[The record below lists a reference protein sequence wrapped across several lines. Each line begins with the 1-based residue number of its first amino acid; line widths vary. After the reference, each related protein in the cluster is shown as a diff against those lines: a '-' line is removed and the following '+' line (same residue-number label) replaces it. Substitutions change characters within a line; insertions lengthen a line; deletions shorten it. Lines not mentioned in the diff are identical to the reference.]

1 MKSAAAADEVR
12 TGDVGDRVGD
22 RRADEAMIDD
32 GAGNP
37 ESAVAMAEG
46 RAPCRS
52 GAFTVL
58 SALAQLHCCGNE
70 SARRAD

>member
-1 MKSAAAADEVR
+1 
-12 TGDVGDRVGD
+12 
-22 RRADEAMIDD
+22 MIDD